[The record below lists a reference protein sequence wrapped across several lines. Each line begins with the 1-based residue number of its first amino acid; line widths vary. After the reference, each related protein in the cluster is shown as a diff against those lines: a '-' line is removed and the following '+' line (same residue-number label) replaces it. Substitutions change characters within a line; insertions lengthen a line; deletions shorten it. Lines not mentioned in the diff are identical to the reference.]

1 MEEKSESVKQGN
13 QAGGGTLRKI
23 LLRLLLLA
31 TSAAL
36 GLILVESFL
45 ALTSPFG
52 IDYFKH
58 RRAYERTLVKPSKE
72 PLVIYELKR
81 EKRLKAGAVYR
92 TNNIGARGG
101 PVEIP
106 KPEGVFRILFAGDSI
121 TFGWG
126 VAEEDTF
133 VARVERALNAAS
145 NAKHVE
151 CVNLSAMGYNTVQEA
166 ALVRTRGLSAEPDMV
181 CIVFYLNDVFVKGKD
196 EDYVRIERE
205 ILDARLSDLDRFFID
220 VVSPLT
226 KKAGMY
232 NIHDLLTYLF
242 FTRHYQTYYDGVQNF
257 FRGINE
263 GFAVTKKALENF
275 SRFAQRRGI
284 RFALLDLAGLAE
296 LEALA
301 RDHGFPYVSLFDAKI
316 QRSPAYWNSPCDP
329 HPNAAGHAFYAR
341 KIVEG
346 LMPHLDD
353 LVEESK

>member
-1 MEEKSESVKQGN
+1 MEEKSEYVKEGN
-13 QAGGGTLRKI
+13 QAGGGTLRKT
-23 LLRLLLLA
+23 LLRLLLLF
-31 TSAAL
+31 TSAVL

-58 RRAYERTLVKPSKE
+58 RRAYERTLVKPSRE
-72 PLVIYELKR
+72 PLVLYELKR
-81 EKRLKAGAVYR
+81 DRRLKAGVVYR
-92 TNNIGARGG
+92 TNNIGTRGG

-126 VAEEDTF
+126 VAEQDTF
-133 VARVERALNAAS
+133 VARLERVLNAAAD
-145 NAKHVE
+145 AKRFE
-151 CVNLSAMGYNTVQEA
+151 CVNLSAMGYNTMQET
-166 ALVRTRGLSAEPDMV
+166 ALVRYRGLPAEPDMV

-205 ILDARLSDLDRFFID
+205 VLETRLSAVDRFFID

-242 FTRHYQTYYDGVQNF
+242 FTRHYQTYYDGVQKF
-257 FRGINE
+257 FRGIDE
-263 GFAVTKKALENF
+263 GFAFAKKTLKDF
-275 SRFAQRRGI
+275 GRFIQGRGI
-284 RFALLDLAGLAE
+284 RFVLLDLAGLAE
-296 LEALA
+296 LESLA
-301 RDHGFPYVSLFDAKI
+301 RDHGFLYVSLFDAEI
-316 QRSPAYWNSPCDP
+316 QRSPVYWNSPCDP
-329 HPNAAGHAFYAR
+329 HPNAEGHAFYAKR
-341 KIVEG
+341 IVEG
-346 LMPHLDD
+346 LTPHLDD